1 MDVLIKGMK
10 MPKGCITCMFKFESL
25 FNRTMW
31 CEWLDDPLG
40 DYSKCDEKWRHPA
53 CPLVEVPPH
62 DGYYGDNHPQIAYR
76 CSNCDEQYIGYPGE
90 FKYCPNCGMKMV
102 NKDG

>member
-1 MDVLIKGMK
+1 MSKTRNLSLAEKMIRLNMISPNTDFEEGYVKGLQAA
-10 MPKGCITCMFKFESL
+10 INELNSL
-25 FNRTMW
+25 PEQSGYWIN
-31 CEWLDDPLG
+31 
-40 DYSKCDEKWRHPA
+40 
-53 CPLVEVPPH
+53 